1 MCLYCTQS
9 LLPCSLGRPESREA
23 VATAAQ
29 IGPALGLAGP
39 AGCLVPQAKRILSCH
54 KGSEVGTSTG
64 SHLLTATWGQVQD
77 QHLSWV
83 PKGCALGSSGLRPD
97 LLKGGLGA
105 MVPPAKRLA

>member
-9 LLPCSLGRPESREA
+9 LLPCSLGRPESRET

-39 AGCLVPQAKRILSCH
+39 AGCRAPQAKRILSCP

-77 QHLSWV
+77 QLLSWA
-83 PKGCALGSSGLRPD
+83 PKGHAPGSSGPRLD
-97 LLKGGLGA
+97 LLEGGLGV